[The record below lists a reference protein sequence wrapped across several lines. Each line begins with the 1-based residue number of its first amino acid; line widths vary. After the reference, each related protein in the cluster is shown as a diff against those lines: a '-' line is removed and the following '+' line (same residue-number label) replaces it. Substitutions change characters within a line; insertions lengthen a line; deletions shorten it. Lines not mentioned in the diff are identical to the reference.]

1 MAMLIDFKFSP
12 ICPFFAVISN
22 VPFPVFQMQ
31 SRFVAR
37 VWTGQIKLP
46 DENERLASVKKN
58 EEGLLR
64 EEDLHS
70 FKRNLTVIGVV
81 F

>member
-1 MAMLIDFKFSP
+1 MLIDFNFSP
-12 ICPFFAVISN
+12 ICPFFVIIRI

-70 FKRNLTVIGVV
+70 FEGNLTVIRVV